1 VSGRVLSGGA
11 FSGNSLSASSTMF
24 AAPELVALADP
35 SALEAALKL
44 GATEVVDAGGLDE
57 LAPDVALAARLE
69 APLLTSMLNG
79 CSDGCALFAT
89 RGFGGTVELAS
100 VVLTNVDASA
110 EFGDA
115 GDAETCGADTR
126 SESERIADAVRDE
139 AI

>member
-1 VSGRVLSGGA
+1 
-11 FSGNSLSASSTMF
+11 MF

-79 CSDGCALFAT
+79 WSDGCALFAT
-89 RGFGGTVELAS
+89 EGFGGTVELAS
-100 VVLTNVDASA
+100 MVLTNIDASA
-110 EFGDA
+110 EFGGA
-115 GDAETCGADTR
+115 GDVETCGADTGSR
-126 SESERIADAVRDE
+126 SEEIAEAVRGE
-139 AI
+139 AT